1 MCYCDG
7 QPATTAQLSF
17 PADVAVTSD
26 GGFLIAD
33 NDNNRIRKVSSF
45 GGTIGVVQIPVRI
58 APKAGGRAVSG
69 DADRAARVIQGAG
82 SN

>member
-1 MCYCDG
+1 VCYCDG

-33 NDNNRIRKVSSF
+33 NDI
-45 GGTIGVVQIPVRI
+45 TWC
-58 APKAGGRAVSG
+58 AGILAVSV
-69 DADRAARVIQGAG
+69 AASGFLFARRT
-82 SN
+82 S